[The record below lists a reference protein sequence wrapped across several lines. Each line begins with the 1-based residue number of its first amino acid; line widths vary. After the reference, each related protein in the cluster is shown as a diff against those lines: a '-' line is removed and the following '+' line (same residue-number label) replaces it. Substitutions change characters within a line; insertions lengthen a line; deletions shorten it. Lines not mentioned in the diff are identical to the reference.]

1 MKRRIQIAEDGPV
14 QEPMLPL
21 INIVFLLL
29 IFFMIAGS
37 LQRLGPFDV
46 DPSESQ
52 TAEAQPEDAIVLWV
66 GKSGQLGIDDLQGNL
81 DRLSSMLPADY
92 IGRPVEI
99 RADRETEGTKVV
111 AVLKRL
117 QELGVEKVQ
126 LMTAIELGQELGQEA
141 Q

>member
-1 MKRRIQIAEDGPV
+1 MKRRIHIAEDGPV

-37 LQRLGPFDV
+37 LQKLGPFEV
-46 DPSESQ
+46 DPPASQ
-52 TAEAQPEDAIVLWV
+52 TAEGQPEDTIVLWF
-66 GKSGQLGIDDLQGNL
+66 GSNGEIGIDDLTGGL

-99 RADRETEGTKVV
+99 RADREVEGARVV
-111 AVLKRL
+111 SLLARL
-117 QELGVEKVQ
+117 QELGIEKVQ
-126 LMTAIELGQELGQEA
+126 LMTAMQPGQE
-141 Q
+141 

>member
-37 LQRLGPFDV
+37 LQKLGPFEV
-46 DPSESQ
+46 DPPASQ
-52 TAEAQPEDAIVLWV
+52 TAEGQPEDTIVLWV
-66 GKSGQLGIDDLQGNL
+66 GSNGEIGIDDLTGGL

-99 RADRETEGTKVV
+99 RADREVEGAKVV
-111 AVLKRL
+111 TLLARL
-117 QELGVEKVQ
+117 QELGIEKVQ
-126 LMTAIELGQELGQEA
+126 LMTAMQPGQE
-141 Q
+141 

>member
-1 MKRRIQIAEDGPV
+1 MKRRIHITEDGPV

-37 LQRLGPFDV
+37 LQKLGPFEV
-46 DPSESQ
+46 DPPASQ
-52 TAEAQPEDAIVLWV
+52 TAEGQPEDTIVLWF
-66 GKSGQLGIDDLQGNL
+66 GSNGEIGIDDLTGGL

-99 RADRETEGTKVV
+99 RADREVEGARVV
-111 AVLKRL
+111 SLLARL
-117 QELGVEKVQ
+117 QELGIEKVQ
-126 LMTAIELGQELGQEA
+126 LMTAMQPGQE
-141 Q
+141 

>member
-1 MKRRIQIAEDGPV
+1 MKRRIQIAEDGTV

-37 LQRLGPFDV
+37 LQKLGPFEV
-46 DPSESQ
+46 DPPASQ
-52 TAEAQPEDAIVLWV
+52 TAEAQPKDTIVLWF
-66 GKSGQLGIDDLQGNL
+66 GSTGEIGIDDLTGGL

-99 RADRETEGTKVV
+99 RADREVEGVKVV
-111 AVLKRL
+111 TLLARL
-117 QELGVEKVQ
+117 QELGIEKVQ
-126 LMTAIELGQELGQEA
+126 LMTAMQPDQ

>member
-1 MKRRIQIAEDGPV
+1 MQIAEDGPV

-37 LQRLGPFDV
+37 LQKLGPFEV
-46 DPSESQ
+46 DPPASQ
-52 TAEAQPEDAIVLWV
+52 TAEGQPEDTIVLWF
-66 GKSGQLGIDDLQGNL
+66 GSNGEIGIDDLTGGL

-99 RADRETEGTKVV
+99 RADREVEGAKVV
-111 AVLKRL
+111 TLLARL
-117 QELGVEKVQ
+117 QELGIEKVQ
-126 LMTAIELGQELGQEA
+126 LMTAMQPGQE
-141 Q
+141 

>member
-37 LQRLGPFDV
+37 LQKLGPFEV
-46 DPSESQ
+46 DPPASQ
-52 TAEAQPEDAIVLWV
+52 TAEGQPEDTIVLWF
-66 GKSGQLGIDDLQGNL
+66 GGNGEIGIDDLTGGL

-99 RADRETEGTKVV
+99 RADREVEGAKVV
-111 AVLKRL
+111 TLLARL
-117 QELGVEKVQ
+117 QELGIEKVQ
-126 LMTAIELGQELGQEA
+126 LMTAMQPGQE
-141 Q
+141 

>member
-37 LQRLGPFDV
+37 LQKLGPFEV
-46 DPSESQ
+46 DPPASQ
-52 TAEAQPEDAIVLWV
+52 TAEGQPEDTIVLWF
-66 GKSGQLGIDDLQGNL
+66 GSNGEIGIDDLTGGL

-99 RADRETEGTKVV
+99 RADREVEGAKVV
-111 AVLKRL
+111 TLLARL
-117 QELGVEKVQ
+117 QELGIDKVQ
-126 LMTAIELGQELGQEA
+126 LMTAMQPGQE
-141 Q
+141 

>member
-37 LQRLGPFDV
+37 LQKLGPFEV
-46 DPSESQ
+46 DPPASQ
-52 TAEAQPEDAIVLWV
+52 TAEARPEDTIVLWF
-66 GKSGQLGIDDLQGNL
+66 GKSGEIGIDDLKGGL
-81 DRLSSMLPADY
+81 DRLSSMLPVDY

-99 RADRETEGTKVV
+99 RADRDTEGAKVV
-111 AVLKRL
+111 ALLKRL
-117 QELGVEKVQ
+117 QELGVDKVQ
-126 LMTAIELGQELGQEA
+126 LMTAIEAGQD
-141 Q
+141 

>member
-37 LQRLGPFDV
+37 LQKLGPFEV
-46 DPSESQ
+46 DPPASQ
-52 TAEAQPEDAIVLWV
+52 TAEGQPEDTIVLWF
-66 GKSGQLGIDDLQGNL
+66 GSNGEIGIDDLTGGL

-99 RADRETEGTKVV
+99 RADREVEGAKVV
-111 AVLKRL
+111 TLLARL
-117 QELGVEKVQ
+117 QELGIEKVQ
-126 LMTAIELGQELGQEA
+126 LMTAMQPGQE
-141 Q
+141 

>member
-37 LQRLGPFDV
+37 LQKLGPFEV
-46 DPSESQ
+46 DPPASQ
-52 TAEAQPEDAIVLWV
+52 TAEGQAEDTIVLWF
-66 GKSGQLGIDDLQGNL
+66 GSNGEIGIDDLTGGL

-99 RADRETEGTKVV
+99 RADRDVEGAKVV
-111 AVLKRL
+111 TLLARL
-117 QELGVEKVQ
+117 QELGIEKVQ
-126 LMTAIELGQELGQEA
+126 LMTAMQPGQE
-141 Q
+141 

>member
-1 MKRRIQIAEDGPV
+1 MKRRIQIAQDGPV

-37 LQRLGPFDV
+37 LQKLGPFEV
-46 DPSESQ
+46 EPPASQ
-52 TAEAQPEDAIVLWV
+52 TADPRPEDTIVIWF
-66 GKSGQLGIDDLQGNL
+66 GTNGEIGIDDLTGGL

-99 RADRETEGTKVV
+99 RADRETEGAKVV
-111 AVLKRL
+111 TLLGRL

-126 LMTAIELGQELGQEA
+126 LMTAIEPEQQ
-141 Q
+141 

>member
-1 MKRRIQIAEDGPV
+1 MKRRIHIAEDGPV

-37 LQRLGPFDV
+37 LQKLGPFEV
-46 DPSESQ
+46 DPPASQ
-52 TAEAQPEDAIVLWV
+52 TAEVRPENTIVLWFSNT
-66 GKSGQLGIDDLQGNL
+66 GEIGIDDLTGGL

-99 RADRETEGTKVV
+99 RADREVEGARVV
-111 AVLKRL
+111 SLLARL
-117 QELGVEKVQ
+117 QELGIEKVQ
-126 LMTAIELGQELGQEA
+126 LMTAMQPGQE
-141 Q
+141 

>member
-1 MKRRIQIAEDGPV
+1 MKRRIHIAEDGPV

-37 LQRLGPFDV
+37 LQKLGPFEV
-46 DPSESQ
+46 DPPASQ
-52 TAEAQPEDAIVLWV
+52 TAEGQPEDTIVLWF
-66 GKSGQLGIDDLQGNL
+66 GSNGEIGIDDLTGGF

-99 RADRETEGTKVV
+99 RADREVEGARVV
-111 AVLKRL
+111 HLLARL
-117 QELGVEKVQ
+117 QELGIEKVQ
-126 LMTAIELGQELGQEA
+126 LMTAMQSGQE
-141 Q
+141 

>member
-1 MKRRIQIAEDGPV
+1 MKRRIQIAQDGPV

-37 LQRLGPFDV
+37 LQKLGPFDV
-46 DPSESQ
+46 EPPASQ
-52 TAEAQPEDAIVLWV
+52 TADARPEDTIVIWF
-66 GKSGQLGIDDLQGNL
+66 GTNGEIGIDDLTGGL

-99 RADRETEGTKVV
+99 RADRETEGAKVV
-111 AVLKRL
+111 TLLGRL

-126 LMTAIELGQELGQEA
+126 LMTAIEPEQQ
-141 Q
+141 

>member
-1 MKRRIQIAEDGPV
+1 MKRRIQIAQDGPV

-37 LQRLGPFDV
+37 LQKLGPFEV
-46 DPSESQ
+46 DPPASQ
-52 TAEAQPEDAIVLWV
+52 TAEGQPEDTIVLWFSNT
-66 GKSGQLGIDDLQGNL
+66 GEIGIDDLTGGL

-99 RADRETEGTKVV
+99 RADREVEGARVV
-111 AVLKRL
+111 HLLTRL
-117 QELGVEKVQ
+117 QELGIEKVQ
-126 LMTAIELGQELGQEA
+126 LMTAMQPGQE
-141 Q
+141 

>member
-1 MKRRIQIAEDGPV
+1 MKRRIHIAEDGPV

-37 LQRLGPFDV
+37 LQKLGPFEV
-46 DPSESQ
+46 DPPASQ
-52 TAEAQPEDAIVLWV
+52 TAEGQPEDTIVLWFSNT
-66 GKSGQLGIDDLQGNL
+66 GEIGIDDLTGGL

-99 RADRETEGTKVV
+99 RADREVEGARVV
-111 AVLKRL
+111 RLLARL
-117 QELGVEKVQ
+117 QELGIEKVQ
-126 LMTAIELGQELGQEA
+126 LMTAMQSGQE
-141 Q
+141 

>member
-1 MKRRIQIAEDGPV
+1 MKRRIHIAEDGPV

-37 LQRLGPFDV
+37 LQKLGPFEV
-46 DPSESQ
+46 DPSTSQ
-52 TAEAQPEDAIVLWV
+52 TAEARPEDTIVLWFSNT
-66 GKSGQLGIDDLQGNL
+66 GEIGIDDLTGGL

-99 RADRETEGTKVV
+99 RADREVEGARVV
-111 AVLKRL
+111 SLLARL
-117 QELGVEKVQ
+117 QELGIEKVQ
-126 LMTAIELGQELGQEA
+126 LMTAMQPGQE
-141 Q
+141 

>member
-29 IFFMIAGS
+29 IFFMIAGG
-37 LQRLGPFDV
+37 LQKLGPFEV
-46 DPSESQ
+46 DPPASQ
-52 TAEAQPEDAIVLWV
+52 TAEGQPEDTIVLWF
-66 GKSGQLGIDDLQGNL
+66 GSKGEIGIDDLTGGL

-99 RADRETEGTKVV
+99 RADREVEGAKVV
-111 AVLKRL
+111 TLLARL
-117 QELGVEKVQ
+117 QELGIEKVQ
-126 LMTAIELGQELGQEA
+126 LMTAMQPGQE
-141 Q
+141 

>member
-1 MKRRIQIAEDGPV
+1 MKRRIHIAEDGPV

-37 LQRLGPFDV
+37 LQKLGPFEV
-46 DPSESQ
+46 DPPASQ
-52 TAEAQPEDAIVLWV
+52 TAEGQPEDTIVLWFSNT
-66 GKSGQLGIDDLQGNL
+66 GEIGIDDLTGRL

-99 RADRETEGTKVV
+99 RADREVEGARVV
-111 AVLKRL
+111 RLLARL
-117 QELGVEKVQ
+117 QELG
-126 LMTAIELGQELGQEA
+126 IERSS
-141 Q
+141 

>member
-37 LQRLGPFDV
+37 LQKLGPFEV
-46 DPSESQ
+46 DPPASQ
-52 TAEAQPEDAIVLWV
+52 TAEGQPEDTIVLWF
-66 GKSGQLGIDDLQGNL
+66 GSNGEIGIDDLTGGL

-99 RADRETEGTKVV
+99 RADREVEGARVV
-111 AVLKRL
+111 TLLARL
-117 QELGVEKVQ
+117 QELGIEKVQ
-126 LMTAIELGQELGQEA
+126 LMTAMQPGQE
-141 Q
+141 

>member
-1 MKRRIQIAEDGPV
+1 MKRRIQMVDDAPL

-37 LQRLGPFDV
+37 LQKLGPFDV
-46 DPSESQ
+46 DPPASQ
-52 TAEAQPEDAIVLWV
+52 AAEGQPEDTIVLWF
-66 GKSGQLGIDDLQGNL
+66 GRNGEIGIDDLTGGL
-81 DRLSSMLPADY
+81 DRLSSMLPTDY

-99 RADRETEGTKVV
+99 RADREVEGAKVV
-111 AVLKRL
+111 TLLARL

-126 LMTAIELGQELGQEA
+126 LMTAMQAGQE
-141 Q
+141 

>member
-1 MKRRIQIAEDGPV
+1 MKRRIHIAEDGPV

-37 LQRLGPFDV
+37 LQKLGPFEV
-46 DPSESQ
+46 DPPASQ
-52 TAEAQPEDAIVLWV
+52 TAEGQPEDTIVLWFSNT
-66 GKSGQLGIDDLQGNL
+66 GEIGINDLTGGL

-99 RADRETEGTKVV
+99 RADREVEGARVV
-111 AVLKRL
+111 RLLARL
-117 QELGVEKVQ
+117 QELGIEKVQ
-126 LMTAIELGQELGQEA
+126 LMTAMQSGQE
-141 Q
+141 

>member
-1 MKRRIQIAEDGPV
+1 MKRRIQIAKDGPV

-37 LQRLGPFDV
+37 LQKLGPFEV
-46 DPSESQ
+46 DPPGSQ
-52 TAEAQPEDAIVLWV
+52 IAEGQPEDTIVLWFSSK
-66 GKSGQLGIDDLQGNL
+66 GEIGINDLTGGL

-99 RADRETEGTKVV
+99 RADREVEGAKVV
-111 AVLKRL
+111 TLLARL
-117 QELGVEKVQ
+117 QELGIEKVQ
-126 LMTAIELGQELGQEA
+126 LMTAMQPRQE
-141 Q
+141 

>member
-37 LQRLGPFDV
+37 LQKLGPFEV
-46 DPSESQ
+46 DPPASQ
-52 TAEAQPEDAIVLWV
+52 TAEGQPEDTIVLWY
-66 GKSGQLGIDDLQGNL
+66 GSNGEIGIDDLTGGL

-99 RADRETEGTKVV
+99 RADREVEGAKVV
-111 AVLKRL
+111 TLLARL
-117 QELGVEKVQ
+117 QELGIEKVQ
-126 LMTAIELGQELGQEA
+126 LMTAMQPGQE
-141 Q
+141 

>member
-1 MKRRIQIAEDGPV
+1 MKRRIYIAEDGPV

-37 LQRLGPFDV
+37 LQKLGPFEV
-46 DPSESQ
+46 DPPASQ
-52 TAEAQPEDAIVLWV
+52 TAEGQPEDTIVLWFSNT
-66 GKSGQLGIDDLQGNL
+66 GEIGIDDLTGGL

-99 RADRETEGTKVV
+99 RADREVEGARVV
-111 AVLKRL
+111 SLLARL
-117 QELGVEKVQ
+117 QELGIEKVQ
-126 LMTAIELGQELGQEA
+126 LMTAMQSGQE
-141 Q
+141 